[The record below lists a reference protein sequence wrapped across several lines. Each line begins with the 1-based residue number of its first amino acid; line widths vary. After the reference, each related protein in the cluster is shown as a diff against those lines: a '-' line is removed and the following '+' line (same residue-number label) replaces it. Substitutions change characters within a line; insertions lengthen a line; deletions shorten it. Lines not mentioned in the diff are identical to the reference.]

1 MKIKKVNLDRKP
13 LDTAYVQ
20 QKQDF
25 QQLMSMYRKA
35 TNPVWKQPLFYGVIG
50 FASVA
55 AVVVSSLID
64 FNSEPIQNT
73 TTLTQKEETIKSSVN
88 TSLNNE
94 AVKMVNPKESSV
106 ADEPRISAST
116 VERRTATEVK
126 KTTESEE
133 LKAAFSE
140 KKIDEPVVSVTKPSA
155 MIPTISGQSQGTL
168 KASQLCSLTGIEMGQ
183 EIKISSFHILYSVG
197 LREKMVSVKG
207 EKIPEEVCKDL
218 ELSGYE
224 QMVFITDI
232 KGVKEGE
239 VIHLPSL
246 NFWVIRG

>member
-25 QQLMSMYRKA
+25 QQLMSMYRSV

-64 FNSEPIQNT
+64 FNSEPIQHK
-73 TTLTQKEETIKSSVN
+73 TTLTVKKEIIKYSVN
-88 TSLNNE
+88 TSLNHE
-94 AVKMVNPKESSV
+94 AVKMVNPKESFV
-106 ADEPRISAST
+106 ADEHRISASIL
-116 VERRTATEVK
+116 ERRTATELY
-126 KTTESEE
+126 KTAEPEE
-133 LKAAFSE
+133 LKAAFLE
-140 KKIDEPVVSVTKPSA
+140 KKIDESVASESKPSA
-155 MIPTISGQSQGTL
+155 MIPAISGQSQGTL
-168 KASQLCSLTGIEMGQ
+168 KASQLCSITGIEMGQ

-197 LREKMVSVKG
+197 LREKLVSVNGK
-207 EKIPEEVCKDL
+207 KIPEEVCKDL

-224 QMVFITDI
+224 QMVFITEI
-232 KGVKEGE
+232 QGVKEGE
-239 VIHLPSL
+239 IIHLPSL

>member
-25 QQLMSMYRKA
+25 QQLMNMYRKV

-73 TTLTQKEETIKSSVN
+73 TTLTEKKETIKSSVN
-88 TSLNNE
+88 TSLNHK
-94 AVKMVNPKESSV
+94 AVKLVNPKESSIQ
-106 ADEPRISAST
+106 DEPRLSVEM
-116 VERRTATEVK
+116 VERR
-126 KTTESEE
+126 KTTELKKNTEPEE
-133 LKAAFSE
+133 MKAAFSE
-140 KKIDEPVVSVTKPSA
+140 KNIDEPVVPVTKPSA
-155 MIPTISGQSQGTL
+155 LIPSISGQSHGTL
-168 KASQLCSLTGIEMGQ
+168 KASQLCALAGIEMGQ

-197 LREKMVSVKG
+197 LREKLVSVKG
-207 EKIPEEVCKDL
+207 KNIPAEVCKDL

-224 QMVFITDI
+224 QMVFITEI
-232 KGVKEGE
+232 QGVKDGE
-239 VIHLPSL
+239 VVGLPSL